1 MMIIK
6 TLSTEEMMHDLICDE
21 YARWTPQGARALVNH
36 LEDMSD
42 DIGEDIIWD
51 RVALRCDFS
60 EYESWDMLRSDYD
73 LSDDELDDYVVAE
86 FETASGDTGL
96 IVRVF

>member
-1 MMIIK
+1 MIIK

-36 LEDMSD
+36 LQDMSD

-73 LSDDELDDYVVAE
+73 LSMMNSMNMLSLNLRLRQVTLA
-86 FETASGDTGL
+86 
-96 IVRVF
+96 